1 MGFFTNIDVASIAVK
16 IVRLANPV
24 SVTIMLAVRT

>member
-1 MGFFTNIDVASIAVK
+1 MGLFTNIDVASIAVE
-16 IVRLANPV
+16 IVGLSSPV